1 MADTTSNGLMR
12 LPHFTSSKVS
22 MDKDEPI
29 YTNLF
34 TITLLP
40 PASIANR
47 IRWQFLKV
55 SRVYQV

>member
-12 LPHFTSSKVS
+12 LPHFTSSKIS

-34 TITLLP
+34 TITLTP
-40 PASIANR
+40 PAAIANEND
-47 IRWQFLKV
+47 QET
-55 SRVYQV
+55 